1 MLSLCKNKVFMC
13 AVMGVTIRMLYTIGL
28 FTFLIKILIL
38 KFGVDA
44 SKAGQTLGI
53 IMVPSLIGKRNFSLF
68 VKFHF
73 DIKCDLKCKE
83 LICDETKHF
92 KEGNKLENK

>member
-1 MLSLCKNKVFMC
+1 MF
-13 AVMGVTIRMLYTIGL
+13 AVLGVTIRMLYTIGL

-53 IMVPSLIGKRNFSLF
+53 IMVPSLIGEPF
-68 VKFHF
+68 VKRLIIRS
-73 DIKCDLKCKE
+73 DIIE
-83 LICDETKHF
+83 F
-92 KEGNKLENK
+92 S